1 MDKVSVSN
9 GTETF
14 PKSILE
20 TSAVR
25 PTWQHKTEEKEGGGE
40 TTQSERST
48 KGDGKSKGDPR
59 CLPALVSELR

>member
-40 TTQSERST
+40 TTQSERSIE
-48 KGDGKSKGDPR
+48 GGGKQMDDPKF
-59 CLPALVSELR
+59 LLTLVP